1 MRLRIDIDAVRVTAG
16 DTIGADIVVLE
27 GAPARALRAWLEL
40 VERVG
45 NRTHAGRVE
54 SETTIGDGPLS
65 SGDVMRLAL
74 RLPADAQPDLET
86 EVGSLYWDLVVS
98 VDRPLR
104 PDLVERVT
112 LVVDA
117 P

>member
-1 MRLRIDIDAVRVTAG
+1 VRLRIDIDAVRVTAG
-16 DTIGADIVVLE
+16 DTIAADVVVLE

-45 NRTHAGRVE
+45 NRTHAARVE
-54 SETTIGDGPLS
+54 SETTIGDGPLTA
-65 SGDVMRLAL
+65 GEVRRVELA
-74 RLPADAQPDLET
+74 LPADAQPDLET
-86 EVGSLYWDLVVS
+86 EVGSLHWDLVVS
-98 VDRPLR
+98 VDRPMR

-112 LVVDA
+112 LVVSA